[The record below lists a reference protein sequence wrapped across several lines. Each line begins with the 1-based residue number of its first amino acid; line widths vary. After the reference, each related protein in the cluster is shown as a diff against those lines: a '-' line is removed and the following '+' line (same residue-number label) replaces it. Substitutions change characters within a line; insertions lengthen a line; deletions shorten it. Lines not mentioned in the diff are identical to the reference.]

1 LWSGNT
7 AVKGGRKKIYPSS
20 LRTITRSSEKP
31 YKRGKNFS
39 SREKEELNVKL
50 LE

>member
-1 LWSGNT
+1 LWSGST

-20 LRTITRSSEKP
+20 LRTVARSSEKP
-31 YKRGKNFS
+31 YKRGRNFS
-39 SREKEELNVKL
+39 SREKEKLKVKL